1 MPAAA
6 RVSPL
11 WSSAPSS
18 ACGRAPCW
26 PRTAEGIIPSGELR
40 EAGDEMLAVGAGCAL
55 LKPLQPAAAGGCY
68 RTVVRLVAL
77 PTPVVVSAARASRVR

>member
-1 MPAAA
+1 
-6 RVSPL
+6 
-11 WSSAPSS
+11 
-18 ACGRAPCW
+18 
-26 PRTAEGIIPSGELR
+26 
-40 EAGDEMLAVGAGCAL
+40 MLAVGAGCAL